1 MYRTIKLL
9 MIVPILFIFNP
20 VLANEA
26 APWGHATVTER
37 TYEKQKVV
45 YDLDSGSEA
54 HLELLLDRTAFLRTV
69 NGSDPFDNHIVVVI
83 HGDAIPMF
91 AIKNTEQYLE
101 LMKQANS
108 QTLGGS
114 IEFRMCKAAA
124 RILGFEAKDIHG
136 FISIVPMADAEIV
149 MLQMEGYAYMR

>member
-1 MYRTIKLL
+1 MYQTIKLL

-20 VLANEA
+20 ALANEA
-26 APWGHATVTER
+26 APWGHASVTE
-37 TYEKQKVV
+37 TVYEKQKVV
-45 YDLDSGSEA
+45 YDLDSGSVD
-54 HLELLLDRTAFLRTV
+54 HLTLLLDRTAFLRTV

-91 AIKNTEQYLE
+91 AIKNTNKYLE
-101 LMKQANS
+101 LMKQAHS

-124 RILGFEAKDIHG
+124 RMLGFGPDDIHG
-136 FISIVPMADAEIV
+136 FITMVPMADAEIIR
-149 MLQMEGYAYMR
+149 LQMEGYAYMR

>member
-1 MYRTIKLL
+1 MYRYIKLL

-20 VLANEA
+20 VLASEL
-26 APWGHATVTER
+26 APWGHASVSDT

-45 YDLDSGSEA
+45 FDLDSGSEE
-54 HLELLLDRTAFLRTV
+54 HLAILLDRTAFLRTV

-101 LMKQANS
+101 LMKQAHS

-114 IEFRMCKAAA
+114 IEFRMCGAAA
-124 RILGFEAKDIHG
+124 RMVGFEAEDIHG
-136 FISIVPMADAEIV
+136 FITMVPMADAEIIR
-149 MLQMEGYAYMR
+149 LQMEGYAYMR